1 MGLKVDSLLE
11 ERLNNQDC
19 IFCRIASKDIQA
31 NLVEETEHS
40 LAFWDISPR
49 QPIHILVIPKRHHA
63 NIAELTNNAP
73 DELVDLMK
81 LGSKIALDKSTGSFR
96 LSFNTGAEAGQT
108 VFHAHGHITSRTP
121 KDQVA

>member
-1 MGLKVDSLLE
+1 M
-11 ERLNNQDC
+11 NNQDC
-19 IFCRIASKDIQA
+19 IFCKIASKEIQA
-31 NLVEETEHS
+31 NLVEETDHS

-49 QPIHILVIPKRHHA
+49 QPIHILVIPKRHYA
-63 NIAELTNNAP
+63 NIAELTDIAP
-73 DELVDLMK
+73 EELVDLMK
-81 LGSKIALDKSTGSFR
+81 LGSKIALDKSSGSFR

>member
-1 MGLKVDSLLE
+1 M
-11 ERLNNQDC
+11 NNQDC

-31 NLVEETEHS
+31 NLVDETEHS

-63 NIAELTNNAP
+63 NVSELTLNAP
-73 DELVDLMK
+73 DELVDLMT
-81 LGSKIALDKSTGSFR
+81 LGSKIAADKSSGSFR
-96 LSFNTGAEAGQT
+96 FTFNTGAEAGQT

-121 KDQVA
+121 KDQIA

>member
-49 QPIHILVIPKRHHA
+49 QPIHILVIPKRHHS
-63 NIAELTNNAP
+63 NIAELTSNAP
-73 DELVDLMK
+73 DELIDLMQ
-81 LGSKIALDKSTGSFR
+81 LGTKIALDKSTGSFR
-96 LSFNTGAEAGQT
+96 LSFNTGVEAGQT

>member
-1 MGLKVDSLLE
+1 MGLKVDSFLE
-11 ERLNNQDC
+11 ETLTNQDC

-49 QPIHILVIPKRHHA
+49 QPIHILVIPKTHHA
-63 NIAELTNNAP
+63 NIAELTQNSAE
-73 DELVDLMK
+73 ELLDLMR
-81 LGSKIALDKSTGSFR
+81 LGTKIAQEKSTGSFR

-121 KDQVA
+121 KEQVA